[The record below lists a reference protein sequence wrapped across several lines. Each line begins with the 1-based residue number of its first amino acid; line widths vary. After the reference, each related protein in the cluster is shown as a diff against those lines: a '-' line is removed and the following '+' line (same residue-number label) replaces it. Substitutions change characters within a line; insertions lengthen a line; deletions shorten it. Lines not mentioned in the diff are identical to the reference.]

1 MFRFGKEYIWQQNHL
16 ILIYDKENF
25 NGGDA
30 CVHLQ

>member
-1 MFRFGKEYIWQQNHL
+1 MFRFGKEYIWQQN
-16 ILIYDKENF
+16 YDKENF